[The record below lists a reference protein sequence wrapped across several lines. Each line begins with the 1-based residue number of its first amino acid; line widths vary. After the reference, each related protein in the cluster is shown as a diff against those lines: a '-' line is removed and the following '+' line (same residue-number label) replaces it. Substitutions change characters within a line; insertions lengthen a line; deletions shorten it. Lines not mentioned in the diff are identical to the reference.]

1 MADYPTS
8 PVYSSG
14 SELMPVTGKQT
25 EFADDGTPR
34 GRSLYS
40 APGYRLTLPYS
51 AISSTELALLT
62 AHWAA
67 NLAAE
72 FAITY
77 QGVSYTVQYEDP
89 GLEWR
94 HLGGDW
100 YSATA
105 HLIGQAT

>member
-1 MADYPTS
+1 MSDYPTS
-8 PVYSSG
+8 PAYSNG
-14 SELMPVTGKQT
+14 SQLAPVTGKET
-25 EFADDGTPR
+25 AFGEDGTVR
-34 GRSLYS
+34 GRSLYA

-51 AISSTELALLT
+51 VLTATELGLLT
-62 AHWAA
+62 AHLSA
-67 NLAAE
+67 NLSTA
-72 FAITY
+72 FTVSY

-105 HLIGQAT
+105 HLIGKAA